1 MKKRILLP
9 PINWLQ
15 DRANEIMLESDERA
29 VEEGLRAI
37 LRYYEPLNYTLGY
50 GAPLWRGRKCDTD
63 KGFRSLSEVHYPP
76 AESAG
81 SGRVNDDG
89 SPLLYVSF
97 TQLTALTEIRAEPGD
112 VVHVVGY
119 RTRKDKPIRCF
130 TLGEFANVHLRG
142 QGHLPSEVSE
152 RINRILLKMDFEAG
166 LSFVFLD
173 AFLAS
178 VMADQKMES
187 MNYIHS
193 RTLAR
198 LLFEKYPDISGVH
211 YPSVARGGAMNL
223 AVKPNVADGAL
234 DFMGTSVL
242 DIDEKFDFGLYR
254 FSVMRCATEFDTDR
268 TIKWS

>member
-1 MKKRILLP
+1 MKEKRRLP
-9 PINWLQ
+9 PIDWLQ
-15 DRANEIMLESDERA
+15 DRANEVMLQRDERA

-50 GAPLWRGRKCDTD
+50 GAPLWRGRKCQTD
-63 KGFRSLSEVHYPP
+63 KGFNSLFDVHYPP
-76 AESAG
+76 AG
-81 SGRVNDDG
+81 STGFGRVNDGG

-112 VVHVVGY
+112 IVHVVGY
-119 RTRKDKPIRCF
+119 RTRSDKPIRCF
-130 TLGEFANVHLRG
+130 TLGEFANVHFRG
-142 QGHLPSEVSE
+142 QGHLPSDVSE
-152 RINRILLKMDFEAG
+152 RINRILLKMDFEPG

-178 VMADQKMES
+178 VMADQNMES

-223 AVKPNVADGAL
+223 AVKPNIADDAL
-234 DFMGTSVL
+234 GFMGTSVIA
-242 DIDEKFDFGLYR
+242 IDEKFDFGLYR
-254 FSVMRCATEFDTDR
+254 FSVVRCATEFDADL